1 MKLDRLTPML
11 WTNHIKA
18 SIEFYQTILGFEL
31 DEYNEEWK
39 WCHMHKNK
47 VNLMFV
53 HRDAPSENFDGVIKF
68 TGSFYFYTEE
78 VDELWNALKTNTEVC
93 YELGNFAH
101 SMREFGVYDNNGY
114 LLQFGRELKEAE
126 VIDECD

>member
-11 WTNHIKA
+11 WTNNIKA

-53 HRDAPSENFDGVIKF
+53 HRDEPTEDYDGVIKF
-68 TGSFYFYTEE
+68 TGSFYFI
-78 VDELWNALKTNTEVC
+78 LKRLMNYGTPLKQIQRFVMSLAISLILCGSLVFMTITVTYCNLE
-93 YELGNFAH
+93 GN
-101 SMREFGVYDNNGY
+101 
-114 LLQFGRELKEAE
+114 
-126 VIDECD
+126 